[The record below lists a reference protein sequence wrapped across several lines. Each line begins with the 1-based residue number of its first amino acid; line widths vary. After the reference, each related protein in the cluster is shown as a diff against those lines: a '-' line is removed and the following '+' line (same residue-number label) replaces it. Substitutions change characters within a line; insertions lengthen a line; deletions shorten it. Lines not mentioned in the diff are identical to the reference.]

1 MKPGIPFIIAGIVFV
16 LIPISLAQVWPYAK
30 SEVMPADLSIYP
42 NSYYAPK
49 SERLSSW
56 DDHRLDRLDSESDFE
71 FATRMLATVH
81 NATYHCEA
89 HNYQQSWFTWL
100 TWRTG
105 IYALIPKNDLGVLDI
120 KTFRCGFCHQRA
132 FILART
138 MRQGGIESAEVLGL
152 SGHVVTVFTFNEEL
166 FALDPDLGVGPVRIT
181 GLDSVNG
188 SPDNNIKAALL
199 EAYLPITRVWG
210 NEYTNRVVDIFTT
223 HDDNEY
229 YVYKNLE
236 IRRTAQSILFSIEK
250 HIERY
255 FIILGM
261 ALIVVGLLMTKLKI
275 KDLKQLSWHIN
286 HLYKID
292 N

>member
-1 MKPGIPFIIAGIVFV
+1 
-16 LIPISLAQVWPYAK
+16 
-30 SEVMPADLSIYP
+30 MPADLSIFP
-42 NSYYAPK
+42 NSYYTPK
-49 SERLSSW
+49 SERLSTW
-56 DDHRLDRLDSESDFE
+56 DDSRLDRLDSESDFE
-71 FATRMLATVH
+71 FATRMLTTVH

-89 HNYQQSWFTWL
+89 NNYQQSWFTWL

-105 IYALIPKNDLGVLDI
+105 IYGLIPKNDLGVLDL

-152 SGHVVTVFTFNEEL
+152 SGHVVTVFTYNEEL

-188 SPDNNIKAALL
+188 NPDNKITAALL

-210 NEYTNRVVDIFTT
+210 NEFTNRIVDIFTT
-223 HDDNEY
+223 QDNNEY

-250 HIERY
+250 YIERC
-255 FIILGM
+255 FIILGV
-261 ALIVVGLLMTKLKI
+261 AFIVAGLLMAKLKI
-275 KDLKQLSWHIN
+275 KDLKGLAWHIN
-286 HLYKID
+286 HLNKPII

>member
-1 MKPGIPFIIAGIVFV
+1 MKLGIPLILAGIIFV
-16 LIPISLAQVWPYAK
+16 LIPITLVQIWPYA
-30 SEVMPADLSIYP
+30 SSQFIPADLSIFP

-56 DDHRLDRLDSESDFE
+56 DDHRLDRLDSESDFV
-71 FATRMLATVH
+71 FATRMLTTVH

-105 IYALIPKNDLGVLDI
+105 IYALIPKNDLGVLDL

-138 MRQGGIESAEVLGL
+138 MRRGGITSAEVLGL
-152 SGHVVTVFTFNEEL
+152 SGHVVTVFTINEEL

-181 GLDSVNG
+181 GLDSVYEN
-188 SPDNNIKAALL
+188 PDNNISAALH
-199 EAYLPITRVWG
+199 EAYLPITRIWG
-210 NEYTNRVVDIFTT
+210 KNFTNRIVNIFITR
-223 HDDNEY
+223 DDNEY

-250 HIERY
+250 HIEIC
-255 FIILGM
+255 FIFLGV
-261 ALIVVGLLMTKLKI
+261 AFIVVGLLMVKLKI
-275 KDLKQLSWHIN
+275 KDLKHLVSHIN
-286 HLYKID
+286 HL
-292 N
+292 